1 MNSHEESLY
10 DDFQEPPEPEN
21 WNKLVQRLTQVV
33 SRVTRYNS
41 IAGSFPLLFTLP
53 PLNFG
58 SFPALYFGYIK
69 IKTIPLILS
78 RKTEIAIKKLDYLPF
93 RSNSGHLLTAPYI
106 LDDMIE
112 KTPIGKTLRILTD
125 RECLQLVLHSQHTVG
140 TLQKKG
146 VYIIKRPM
154 GSIEVLFPPLKK

>member
-10 DDFQEPPEPEN
+10 DNFQEPPEPEN

-58 SFPALYFGYIK
+58 SFPALYFGSIRINTIPLFLGRKTQIK
-69 IKTIPLILS
+69 IK
-78 RKTEIAIKKLDYLPF
+78 ELDYVPF
-93 RSNSGHLLTAPYI
+93 RSNSGRLLTVPNLI
-106 LDDMIE
+106 DDMIE
-112 KTPIGKTLRILTD
+112 VAPTGKTLRIIAD
-125 RECLQLVLHSQHTVG
+125 RECLQLVLHSQHTEG

-146 VYIIKRPM
+146 VYKIERPM